1 MAGGKVSPRQKMI
14 NMMYLVL
21 TALLA
26 MNVSAE
32 ILLSFQTIA
41 NSLRISAEKLDGKND
56 DLGEAIKAA
65 VDKEMSGGN
74 RKNERLKLLVEDIRK
89 KTNESI
95 GGLEG
100 HVQKM
105 RTEAVAGWDPVNKS
119 LKNLSET
126 EKNYRYW
133 MFNEAGGKDL
143 DNGGRGAGKAK
154 EMKDKLQEYV
164 NWANEKYIE
173 LNSTKD
179 KPFNPSHKQ
188 FKYICVD
195 PKEDSTIAST
205 SEIKTKSWE
214 YYTFHSAPAI
224 ANVAIVEKLKNDVR
238 VIESDLLEIVKSKL
252 SDIDFK
258 PGELIAMEAPS
269 AKVVVAGMKF
279 ESSIFVGMKA
289 NTDFK
294 PSATGPNLKPDTK
307 TGGWT
312 ISTTADA
319 KFIPA
324 GKSEGEQSYTASITV
339 AKTDGSK
346 KTLPIKGTF
355 RVRKPEIVVKAESI
369 TIMYRD
375 CANDIEVDVPALESL
390 YDPDFEI
397 TGGKLQQSEKSKK
410 KLRVVPESNKVVI
423 TVNQKSNGGKFKLG
437 TLDYKVIPPP
447 KPKIAMY
454 LGGKEYTNQPIGT
467 AQKIKIAIE
476 ADASFAKQLPHDA
489 RYQIEGLTIFRKE
502 GLGAAKPIETKGS
515 SKPDEKTSITFD
527 LLAAWPNP
535 KKGEV
540 MYIEI
545 KDISR
550 VNYANKHIKEDIG
563 QREKTITGNMSGT
576 TN

>member
-41 NSLRISAEKLDGKND
+41 NSLRISAEKLDAKNG
-56 DLGEAIKAA
+56 DLGDAIKGA

-74 RKNERLKLLVEDIRK
+74 SKNERLKVLVEEIRK
-89 KTNESI
+89 KTNDAV
-95 GGLEG
+95 GLNGIEG
-100 HVQKM
+100 HVQKI
-105 RTEAVAGWDPVNKS
+105 RSETIAGWDPVQKS

-133 MFNEAGGKDL
+133 MFNEQGGKDL

-154 EMKDKLQEYV
+154 EMKDKLQEYI

-238 VIESDLLEIVKSKL
+238 VVESDLLEIVKSKL
-252 SDIDFK
+252 SEVDFK

-269 AKVVVAGMKF
+269 AKVVVAGMPF
-279 ESSIFVGMKA
+279 ENSIFVGMKA

-294 PSATGPNLKPDTK
+294 PSASGPNLKPDSK

-312 ISTTADA
+312 IKLTADA
-319 KFIPA
+319 KYIPT
-324 GKSEGEQSYTASITV
+324 GKAEGEQPYSASITV
-339 AKTDGSK
+339 SKTDGSR
-346 KTLPIKGTF
+346 KTLPITGKF
-355 RVRKPEIVVKAESI
+355 KVRKPEIVVKAESI

-375 CANDIEVDVPALESL
+375 CANEIEVDVPALESL
-390 YDPDFEI
+390 YDPEFEM
-397 TGGKLQQSEKSKK
+397 TGGKLQVSPKSKK
-410 KLRVVPESNKVVI
+410 KLRVVPEANKVVI
-423 TVNQKSNGGKFKLG
+423 TVHQKSNGSKFKLG
-437 TLDYKVIPPP
+437 TLDYKVIAPP
-447 KPKIAMY
+447 KPTIAMY
-454 LGGKEYTNQPIGT
+454 VNNKEFTNQPINT
-467 AQKIKIAIE
+467 ADNIKIVVE
-476 ADASFAKQLPHDA
+476 PDASFAKQLPHDA
-489 RYQIEGLTIFRKE
+489 KYQIKGLTILRKE
-502 GLGAAKPIETKGS
+502 GLGSAKPISTKNAS
-515 SKPDEKTSITFD
+515 QTAEKTAISFN
-527 LLAAWPNP
+527 LLADWPNP
-535 KKGEV
+535 KRGEV
-540 MYIEI
+540 LYIEI
-545 KDISR
+545 KGIDR
-550 VNYANKHIKEDIG
+550 VNYADKRIEQDFGI
-563 QREKTITGNMSGT
+563 RELTISGT
-576 TN
+576 IK

>member
-1 MAGGKVSPRQKMI
+1 MASGKASPRQKMI

-41 NSLRISAEKLDGKND
+41 NSLRISAEKLDAKNS
-56 DLGEAIKAA
+56 DLGDAIKGA

-74 RKNERLKLLVEDIRK
+74 SKNERLKALVEEIRK
-89 KTNESI
+89 KTNDAV
-95 GGLEG
+95 GLNGIEG
-100 HVQKM
+100 HVQKI
-105 RTEAVAGWDPVNKS
+105 RSEAIAGWDPVQKS

-133 MFNEAGGKDL
+133 MFNEQGGKDL

-154 EMKDKLQEYV
+154 EMKDKLQDYI

-195 PKEDSTIAST
+195 PKEDSTIASS

-238 VIESDLLEIVKSKL
+238 VVESDLLEIVKSKL
-252 SDIDFK
+252 SEVDFK

-269 AKVVVAGMKF
+269 AKVVVAGMPF
-279 ESSIFVGMKA
+279 ESTIFVGMKA

-294 PSATGPNLKPDTK
+294 PAYSGPGLKQDPK
-307 TGGWT
+307 TGGA
-312 ISTTADA
+312 IIKVTADA
-319 KFIPA
+319 KYIPKD
-324 GKSEGEQSYTASITV
+324 KSEGEQPYTASITV
-339 AKTDGSK
+339 TKTDGSR
-346 KTLPIKGTF
+346 KTLPITGKF
-355 RVRKPEIVVKAESI
+355 KVRKPEIVVKAESI

-397 TGGKLQQSEKSKK
+397 QGGKLQKSEKNVK

-423 TVNQKSNGGKFKLG
+423 TVHQKSNGGKFKLG
-437 TLDYKVIPPP
+437 ALDYKVIAPP
-447 KPKIAMY
+447 KPTIAMY
-454 LGGKEYTNQPIGT
+454 VNNKEYTNQSINT
-467 AQKIKIAIE
+467 ADNIKIVIE
-476 ADASFAKQLPHDA
+476 PDKSFAKQLPNDA
-489 RYQIEGLTIFRKE
+489 KYQIQGLTVLRKE
-502 GLGAAKPIETKGS
+502 GLGSAKPITSKGAS
-515 SKPDEKTSITFD
+515 QPSEHSAISFN
-527 LLAAWPNP
+527 LLADWPNP

-540 MYIEI
+540 LYIEL
-545 KDISR
+545 KGVDR
-550 VNYANKHIKEDIG
+550 VNYANKHIAQDFGI
-563 QREKTITGNMSGT
+563 RELTISGT
-576 TN
+576 IK